1 GTGGLGNAGYGVTL
15 STASNNTI
23 GGTVAGSRNVI
34 AFNGSTFRGSG
45 GVGVLAG
52 TGNSILGN
60 SIFSNTGGD
69 PAQGNSGL
77 GINLFSNG
85 ETGGVTPNDP
95 SDPDA
100 GPNNLQNYPV
110 LSTVTGNGTTT
121 NITGSFN
128 SVASKIYRLEFFT
141 NDSVDPSGY
150 GEGKTFLT
158 AINVPTNA
166 AGNATFN
173 FNVPQLAP
181 GLHVTST
188 ATDPAGNTSE
198 FSGANGQL
206 LNISTRL
213 GVLTGDK
220 VGIGG
225 FIIKGVAAKTVLVV
239 GLGPSLAPFGISNFL
254 ADPILTLFRGS
265 TTLATN
271 DNWMDTQAVAINAT
285 GKAPQNN
292 VEPAILQTL
301 APGSYTAVLGGK
313 NNSTG
318 VALVEVF
325 DQSPASNSD
334 LTNISTR
341 GFVSTGSSVMIG
353 GFISGN
359 GIRKVIVRAL
369 GPTLADFHVTSV
381 LADPVLSIHDAN
393 GNEIASNDNWQD
405 TQAAEIQASGFAP
418 PKPAESAIILTR
430 PPGNTTAIVSGKN
443 NTTGNALVEV
453 YNLP

>member
-1 GTGGLGNAGYGVTL
+1 MLPATLLSISMPHSSRPGYTSPVVPPTP
-15 STASNNTI
+15 
-23 GGTVAGSRNVI
+23 
-34 AFNGSTFRGSG
+34 
-45 GVGVLAG
+45 
-52 TGNSILGN
+52 
-60 SIFSNTGGD
+60 
-69 PAQGNSGL
+69 PA
-77 GINLFSNG
+77 I
-85 ETGGVTPNDP
+85 PP
-95 SDPDA
+95 
-100 GPNNLQNYPV
+100 
-110 LSTVTGNGTTT
+110 
-121 NITGSFN
+121 
-128 SVASKIYRLEFFT
+128 R
-141 NDSVDPSGY
+141 
-150 GEGKTFLT
+150 
-158 AINVPTNA
+158 
-166 AGNATFN
+166 
-173 FNVPQLAP
+173 
-181 GLHVTST
+181 
-188 ATDPAGNTSE
+188 
-198 FSGANGQL
+198 FSGADGQL

-239 GLGPSLAPFGISNFL
+239 GLGPSLMPFGISNFL

-301 APGSYTAVLGGK
+301 APGSYTAVRGGK
-313 NNSTG
+313 HTSTG